1 MILYF
6 FFLNGHIIIVI
17 GTPDMVPSLPST
29 LCLYVTGGIS
39 YSLQRNLVSILCFSI
54 NHWND

>member
-54 NHWND
+54 NH